1 MTAPIERPGWG
12 AVTVHTPRFS
22 VVTTVFDPEPE
33 HLLACIA
40 SVDAQAADPAVAA
53 SGIEHVLV
61 DDRSTRPEVAAVL
74 RGAASTSHP
83 VTRAVIRRDHN
94 GGIVAASNDALAA
107 ATGDFVVL
115 LDHDDVLAD
124 GALASVAAVLDAD
137 DSIDVV
143 YSDHDLMRPDG
154 RCAWP
159 MYKPDFSLERLRHH
173 NYITH
178 LVVARRSLVDE
189 VGGFTPGTDGAQDHD
204 LLLRLAEVAAPF
216 HHVPEIL
223 LHWRQAPN
231 SSALDSR
238 NKPAAIS
245 AEVRAVAAHLERC
258 GIDAEVTETGRPG
271 VVRTRR
277 RIVGRPLVSVVIPTR
292 GSRGRVWGAERIFVH
307 DAVSSIVG
315 REPDVDLEFVV
326 VLDAGSEPVVERGL
340 RRIAGD
346 ALRIVHYDRPFNFSD
361 KINEG
366 VSAAAGE
373 YVLLLND
380 DTEMI
385 EPGSIAEMVGLAQQP
400 DVGMVGSKL
409 LFDDGTLQH
418 GGHLYHGTITHSLLG
433 WASTHPGPYNM
444 ANVVRECVGATA
456 AGSLMRRDVFLRVG
470 GMNTDFPANYNDVD
484 LSMTVRH
491 AGYRILWTPEASWY
505 HFESRS
511 FSHPIDPAETALI
524 EQRWGRELYVD
535 PYSNPNLTPGRN
547 DWLEL
552 PGRSGAPPYEDLPD
566 GRRSWG

>member
-1 MTAPIERPGWG
+1 MTGSKGTA
-12 AVTVHTPRFS
+12 PRFS
-22 VVTTVFDPEPE
+22 VITTVFDPEPT
-33 HLLACIA
+33 HLRECIA
-40 SVDAQAADPAVAA
+40 SVDAQATSPRVAA
-53 SGIEHVLV
+53 GGIEHVLV
-61 DDRSTRPEVAAVL
+61 DDRSTRPEVAEVL
-74 RGAASTSHP
+74 RSAE
-83 VTRAVIRRDHN
+83 RADGVARRTVRRRSEN

-107 ATGDFVVL
+107 ARGEYLVL

-124 GALASVAAVLDAD
+124 GALEAVVAAID
-137 DSIDVV
+137 DDPSIDVL

-154 RCAWP
+154 RRAWP

-178 LVVARRSLVDE
+178 LVVARRSLVHD
-189 VGGFTPGTDGAQDHD
+189 VGGFTPGMDGAQDHD

-216 HHVPEIL
+216 HHLPEIL

-231 SSALDSR
+231 SSALDSS

-245 AEVRAVAAHLERC
+245 AEVRAVSAHLRRS
-258 GIDAEVTETGRPG
+258 GIDAEVTETGQPG

-277 RIVGRPLVSVVIPTR
+277 TIAGRPLVSVVIPTR
-292 GSRGRVWGAERIFVH
+292 GTRGRVWGAERIFVH
-307 DAVSSIVG
+307 DAVASMVG
-315 REPDVDLEFVV
+315 REHDVDLEFVV
-326 VLDAGSEPVVERGL
+326 VLDRGSEPVVERGL

-346 ALRIVHYDRPFNFSD
+346 AATIVDYDRPFNFSD
-361 KINEG
+361 KINVG
-366 VSAAAGE
+366 VAAASGE

-380 DTEMI
+380 DTELI
-385 EPGSIAEMVGLAQQP
+385 EPSSVAEMVGLAQQR
-400 DVGMVGSKL
+400 DVGMVGAKL

-433 WASTHPGPYNM
+433 WSAGHPGPYNM
-444 ANVVRECVGATA
+444 NNVVRECVGSTA
-456 AGSLMRRDVFLRVG
+456 AGSLLRREVFLDVG
-470 GMNTDFPANYNDVD
+470 GMNTDLPANYNDVD
-484 LSMTVRH
+484 LSMTIRS
-491 AGYRILWTPEASWY
+491 AGYRILWTPYACWY

-511 FSHPIDPAETALI
+511 FAHPIDPAETALI
-524 EQRWGRELYVD
+524 EQRWGPDLYVD

-552 PGRSGAPPYEDLPD
+552 PRRSGAPPYEDLPD

>member
-1 MTAPIERPGWG
+1 MNDS
-12 AVTVHTPRFS
+12 PRFS
-22 VVTTVFDPEPE
+22 VITTVFDPEPD
-33 HLLACIA
+33 HLRACIA
-40 SVDAQAADPAVAA
+40 SVDAQVADSTVAA
-53 SGIEHVLV
+53 AGVQHVLV
-61 DDRSTRPEVAAVL
+61 DDRSTSADVAAVL
-74 RGAASTSHP
+74 DEADSTSGP
-83 VTRAVIRRDHN
+83 VARTIVRRREN

-107 ATGDFVVL
+107 ATGEFVVL
-115 LDHDDVLAD
+115 LDHDDVLAE
-124 GALASVAAVLDAD
+124 GALGAVCQALTAD
-137 DSIDVV
+137 PSIRVL

-178 LVVARRSLVDE
+178 LVVARRDLVVD

-204 LLLRLAEVAAPF
+204 LLLRLAEAAAPF
-216 HHVPEIL
+216 HHIPEIL

-231 SSALDSR
+231 SSALDSG
-238 NKPAAIS
+238 NKPEAIS
-245 AEVRAVAAHLERC
+245 SEIRAVSAHLDRC
-258 GIDAEVTETGRPG
+258 GIDAEVTQTDQPG

-277 RIVGRPLVSVVIPTR
+277 RVHGRPLVSVVIPTR
-292 GSRGRVWGAERIFVH
+292 GTRSRVWGAERIMVH
-307 DAVSSIVG
+307 DAVASMIG

-326 VLDAGSEPVVERGL
+326 VLDDGSEPVVERGL

-346 ALRIVHYDRPFNFSD
+346 ALRVVAYDRPFNFSE
-361 KINEG
+361 KLNEG
-366 VSAAAGE
+366 VMAATGD

-385 EPGSIAEMVGLAQQP
+385 EPGSVAEMVGLAQQP
-400 DVGMVGSKL
+400 DVGMVGAKL

-433 WASTHPGPYNM
+433 WASSHPGPYNM
-444 ANVVRECVGATA
+444 CNVVRECVGATA
-456 AGSLMRRDVFLRVG
+456 AASLMRRDVFLDIG
-470 GMNTDFPANYNDVD
+470 GMNTDLPANYNDVD
-484 LSMTVRH
+484 LSMTVRA
-491 AGYRILWTPEASWY
+491 AGYRILWTPYASWY

-511 FSHPIDPAETALI
+511 FAHPIDPAETSLI
-524 EQRWGRELYVD
+524 EQRWGSELYVD

-552 PGRSGAPPYEDLPD
+552 PRRSGAPPYEDLPD

>member
-1 MTAPIERPGWG
+1 MAPAAADR
-12 AVTVHTPRFS
+12 PRFS
-22 VVTTVFDPEPE
+22 VITTVFDPEPE
-33 HLLACIA
+33 HLRACVA
-40 SVDAQAADPAVAA
+40 SVEAQAIDPAVALA
-53 SGIEHVLV
+53 GIEHVLV
-61 DDRSTRPEVAAVL
+61 DDRSTRSDVAAVL
-74 RGAASTSHP
+74 DEVEAMNGA
-83 VTRAVIRRDHN
+83 VTHRVVRRAEN

-107 ATGDFVVL
+107 AVGEFLVL
-115 LDHDDVLAD
+115 LDHDDVLSE
-124 GALASVAAVLDAD
+124 GALTSVAAALDAD
-137 DSIDVV
+137 DALNVV

-178 LVVARRSLVDE
+178 LVVARRRLVDE
-189 VGGFTPGTDGAQDHD
+189 IGGFTPGTDGAQDHD

-216 HHVPEIL
+216 HHIPEIL

-231 SSALDSR
+231 SSALDSG

-245 AEVRAVAAHLERC
+245 SEVRAVAAHLDRC
-258 GIDAEVTETGRPG
+258 GVDADVVETGQPG

-277 RIVGRPLVSVVIPTR
+277 RVVGRPLVSVVIPTR
-292 GSRGRVWGAERIFVH
+292 GTRGRVWGAERIFVH
-307 DAVSSIVG
+307 DAVASMVG
-315 REPDVDLEFVV
+315 KEPDVDLEFVV

-340 RRIAGD
+340 RRIAGE
-346 ALRIVHYDRPFNFSD
+346 ALRIVEYDKPFNFSD

-366 VSAAAGE
+366 VLAATGAF
-373 YVLLLND
+373 VLLLND
-380 DTEMI
+380 DTELI
-385 EPGSIAEMVGLAQQP
+385 EPGSVAEMVGLAQQR
-400 DVGMVGSKL
+400 DVGMVGAKL

-444 ANVVRECVGATA
+444 CNVVRECVGATA
-456 AGSLMRRDVFLRVG
+456 AGSLMRREVFLDVG
-470 GMNTDFPANYNDVD
+470 GMNVDFPANYNDVD
-484 LSMTVRH
+484 LSMTVRA
-491 AGYRILWTPEASWY
+491 AGYRILWTPYASWY

-511 FSHPIDPAETALI
+511 FAHPIDPAETDLI
-524 EQRWGRELYVD
+524 ERRWGAEMYRD

-552 PGRSGAPPYEDLPD
+552 PNRSGAPPYEDLPD

>member
-1 MTAPIERPGWG
+1 VSG
-12 AVTVHTPRFS
+12 APRFS
-22 VVTTVFDPEPE
+22 VITTVYDPEPE
-33 HLLACIA
+33 HLRACIA
-40 SVDAQAADPAVAA
+40 SVDAQATDPAIAA
-53 SGIEHVLV
+53 LGVEHVLV
-61 DDRSTRPEVAAVL
+61 DDRSTRPEVAVVLDEAVSAT
-74 RGAASTSHP
+74 GS
-83 VTRAVIRRDHN
+83 VTRRVVKRSEN

-107 ATGDFVVL
+107 ATGEFLVL
-115 LDHDDVLAD
+115 LDHDDVLVD
-124 GALASVAAVLDAD
+124 GALTSVQATLAAD
-137 DSIDVV
+137 DAMNVV

-178 LVVARRSLVDE
+178 LVVARRSLVE
-189 VGGFTPGTDGAQDHD
+189 EIGGFTPGTDGAQDHD

-216 HHVPEIL
+216 GHIPEIL

-231 SSALDSR
+231 SSALDSG

-245 AEVRAVAAHLERC
+245 SEVRAVAAHLDRC
-258 GIDAEVTETGRPG
+258 GVDAEVTETDQPG
-271 VVRTRR
+271 VVRTKR
-277 RIVGRPLVSVVIPTR
+277 RIKGKPVVSVVIPTR
-292 GSRGRVWGAERIFVH
+292 GTRGRVWGAERILVH
-307 DAVSSIVG
+307 EAVASMIG
-315 REPDVDLEFVV
+315 REPDVELEFVV

-340 RRIAGD
+340 HRIAGD
-346 ALRIVHYDRPFNFSD
+346 ALRLVHYDRPFNFSD

-366 VSAAAGE
+366 VLGASGE

-385 EPGSIAEMVGLAQQP
+385 EPGSVAEMVGLAQQS
-400 DVGMVGSKL
+400 DVGMVGAKL

-433 WASTHPGPYNM
+433 WASSHPGPYNM
-444 ANVVRECVGATA
+444 SNVVRECVGATA
-456 AGSLMRRDVFLRVG
+456 AGSLMRRDVFLDIG

-484 LSMTVRH
+484 LSMTVRA
-491 AGYRILWTPEASWY
+491 AGYSILWTPYACWY

-511 FSHPIDPAETALI
+511 FAHPIDPAETTLI
-524 EQRWGRELYVD
+524 EQRWGAAMYLD

-552 PGRSGAPPYEDLPD
+552 PNRSGAPPYEDLPD
-566 GRRSWG
+566 GRRSGG

>member
-1 MTAPIERPGWG
+1 MTG
-12 AVTVHTPRFS
+12 APRFS
-22 VVTTVFDPEPE
+22 VITAVFDPEPE
-33 HLLACIA
+33 HLRACIA
-40 SVDAQAADPAVAA
+40 SVDAQAVDPVVAA
-53 SGIEHVLV
+53 LGIEHVLV
-61 DDRSTRPEVAAVL
+61 DDRSTRPEVASVL
-74 RGAASTSHP
+74 SDAESRSGA
-83 VTRAVIRRDHN
+83 VTRRVVRRSEN

-107 ATGDFVVL
+107 ATGDFLVL
-115 LDHDDVLAD
+115 LDHDDVLVN
-124 GALASVAAVLDAD
+124 GALTSVAAALAAD
-137 DSIDVV
+137 DSVNVV

-159 MYKPDFSLERLRHH
+159 MYKPEFSLERLRHH

-189 VGGFTPGTDGAQDHD
+189 IGGFTPGTDGAQDHD

-216 HHVPEIL
+216 LHVPEVL
-223 LHWRQAPN
+223 VHWRQAPN
-231 SSALDSR
+231 SSALDSG

-245 AEVRAVAAHLERC
+245 SEVRAVSAHLDRC
-258 GIDAEVTETGRPG
+258 GIDAEVTETDQPG
-271 VVRTRR
+271 VVRTHRR
-277 RIVGRPLVSVVIPTR
+277 VHGRPVVSVVIPTR
-292 GSRGRVWGAERIFVH
+292 GTRGRVWGAERILVH
-307 DAVSSIVG
+307 DAVSSMVG

-340 RRIAGD
+340 RRIVGD

-366 VSAAAGE
+366 VRAATGD

-385 EPGSIAEMVGLAQQP
+385 ESGSVAEMVGLGQQT
-400 DVGMVGSKL
+400 DVGMVGAKL

-433 WASTHPGPYNM
+433 WASSHPGPYNM
-444 ANVVRECVGATA
+444 SNVVRECVGATA
-456 AGSLMRRDVFLRVG
+456 AGSLMRRDVFLDVG

-484 LSMTVRH
+484 LSMTVRA
-491 AGYRILWTPEASWY
+491 AGFRILWTPYASWY

-511 FSHPIDPAETALI
+511 FAHPIDPAETALI
-524 EQRWGRELYVD
+524 EHRWGSDLYVD

-552 PGRSGAPPYEDLPD
+552 PNRSGAPPYEDLPD

>member
-1 MTAPIERPGWG
+1 VTG
-12 AVTVHTPRFS
+12 APRFS
-22 VVTTVFDPEPE
+22 VITTVFDPEPE
-33 HLLACIA
+33 HLKACLA
-40 SVDAQAADPAVAA
+40 SVDAQAADPTVAA
-53 SGIEHVLV
+53 LGIEHVLV
-61 DDRSTRPEVAAVL
+61 DDRSTRRDVAAVL
-74 RGAASTSHP
+74 SEAESLTGP
-83 VTRAVIRRDHN
+83 VARKVVRRDEN

-107 ATGDFVVL
+107 ATGDFLVL
-115 LDHDDVLAD
+115 LDHDDVLVD
-124 GALASVAAVLDAD
+124 GALTSVAAALPAD
-137 DSIDVV
+137 DSVNVV

-189 VGGFTPGTDGAQDHD
+189 IGGFTPGTDGAQDHD

-216 HHVPEIL
+216 GHIPEIL

-231 SSALDSR
+231 SSALDSA

-245 AEVRAVAAHLERC
+245 SEVRAVSAHLDRC
-258 GIDAEVTETGRPG
+258 GIDAEVTETDQPG

-277 RIVGRPLVSVVIPTR
+277 RIEGRPVVSVVIPTR
-292 GSRGRVWGAERIFVH
+292 GTRGRVWGAERILVH
-307 DAVSSIVG
+307 DAVASMVG
-315 REPDVDLEFVV
+315 REDQVDLEFVV
-326 VLDAGSEPVVERGL
+326 VLDAGSEPVIERGL
-340 RRIAGD
+340 RRLAGE
-346 ALRIVHYDRPFNFSD
+346 ALRVVHYDRPFNFSD

-366 VSAAAGE
+366 VLAATGE

-385 EPGSIAEMVGLAQQP
+385 EPGSVAEMVGLAQQS
-400 DVGMVGSKL
+400 DVGMVGAKL

-433 WASTHPGPYNM
+433 WASSHPGPYNM
-444 ANVVRECVGATA
+444 SNVVRECVGATA
-456 AGSLMRRDVFLRVG
+456 AGSLMRRDVFLDVG
-470 GMNTDFPANYNDVD
+470 GMNTDFPANYNDVE
-484 LSMTVRH
+484 LSMVVRA
-491 AGYRILWTPEASWY
+491 AGFRILWTPYACWY

-524 EQRWGRELYVD
+524 EERWGPELYVD

-552 PGRSGAPPYEDLPD
+552 PNRSGAPPYDDLPD

>member
-1 MTAPIERPGWG
+1 VTG
-12 AVTVHTPRFS
+12 APRFS
-22 VVTTVFDPEPE
+22 VITTVFDPEPE
-33 HLLACIA
+33 HLKACLA
-40 SVDAQAADPAVAA
+40 SVDAQAADPTVAA
-53 SGIEHVLV
+53 LGIEHVLV
-61 DDRSTRPEVAAVL
+61 DDRSTRRDVAAVL
-74 RGAASTSHP
+74 SEAESLTGP
-83 VTRAVIRRDHN
+83 VARKVVRRDEN

-107 ATGDFVVL
+107 ATGDFLVL
-115 LDHDDVLAD
+115 LDHDDVLVD
-124 GALASVAAVLDAD
+124 GALTSVAAALAAD
-137 DSIDVV
+137 DSVNVV

-189 VGGFTPGTDGAQDHD
+189 IGGFTPGTDGAQDHD

-216 HHVPEIL
+216 GHIPEIL

-231 SSALDSR
+231 SSALDSA

-245 AEVRAVAAHLERC
+245 SEVRAVSAHLDRC
-258 GIDAEVTETGRPG
+258 GIDAEVTETDQPG

-277 RIVGRPLVSVVIPTR
+277 RIEGRPVVSVVIPTR
-292 GSRGRVWGAERIFVH
+292 GTRGRVWGAERILVH
-307 DAVSSIVG
+307 DAVASMVG
-315 REPDVDLEFVV
+315 REDQVDLEFVV
-326 VLDAGSEPVVERGL
+326 VLDAGSEPVIERGL
-340 RRIAGD
+340 RRLAGE
-346 ALRIVHYDRPFNFSD
+346 ALRVVHYDRPFNFSD

-366 VSAAAGE
+366 VLAATGE

-385 EPGSIAEMVGLAQQP
+385 EPGSVAEMVGLAQQS
-400 DVGMVGSKL
+400 DVGMVGAKL

-433 WASTHPGPYNM
+433 WASSHPGPYNM
-444 ANVVRECVGATA
+444 SNVVRECVGATA
-456 AGSLMRRDVFLRVG
+456 AGSLMRRDVFLDVG
-470 GMNTDFPANYNDVD
+470 GMNTDFPANYNDVE
-484 LSMTVRH
+484 LSMVVRA
-491 AGYRILWTPEASWY
+491 AGFRILWTPYACWY

-524 EQRWGRELYVD
+524 EERWGPELYVD

-552 PGRSGAPPYEDLPD
+552 PNRSGAPPYDDLPD

>member
-1 MTAPIERPGWG
+1 MTG
-12 AVTVHTPRFS
+12 APRFS
-22 VVTTVFDPEPE
+22 VITTVFDPEPE
-33 HLLACIA
+33 HLLACIE

-53 SGIEHVLV
+53 AGIEHVLV
-61 DDRSTRPEVAAVL
+61 DDRSTRPEVATVL
-74 RGAASTSHP
+74 RDAESLTGT
-83 VTRAVIRRDHN
+83 VTRKIVRRSEN

-115 LDHDDVLAD
+115 LDHDDVLVD
-124 GALASVAAVLDAD
+124 GALTSVAAALAAD
-137 DSIDVV
+137 DSVDVI

-189 VGGFTPGTDGAQDHD
+189 IGGFTPGTDGAQDHD
-204 LLLRLAEVAAPF
+204 LLLRLAEVTAPF
-216 HHVPEIL
+216 HHIPEIL

-231 SSALDSR
+231 SSALDSG
-238 NKPAAIS
+238 NKPAAFS
-245 AEVRAVAAHLERC
+245 SEVRAVSAHLDRC
-258 GIDAEVTETGRPG
+258 GIAAEVTETDQPG

-277 RIVGRPLVSVVIPTR
+277 RIQGRPVVSVVIPTR
-292 GSRGRVWGAERIFVH
+292 GTRGRVWGADRILVH
-307 DAVSSIVG
+307 DAVASMVG
-315 REPDVDLEFVV
+315 REDAVDLEFVV

-340 RRIAGD
+340 RRIAGES
-346 ALRIVHYDRPFNFSD
+346 LRLVHYDRPFNFSE
-361 KINEG
+361 KINAG
-366 VSAAAGE
+366 VMAATGD

-385 EPGSIAEMVGLAQQP
+385 EAGSVAEMVGLAQQS
-400 DVGMVGSKL
+400 DVGMVGAKL

-433 WASTHPGPYNM
+433 WASSHPGPYNM
-444 ANVVRECVGATA
+444 SNVVRECVGATA
-456 AGSLMRRDVFLRVG
+456 AGSLMRRDVFLDIG
-470 GMNTDFPANYNDVD
+470 GMNADFPANYNDVD
-484 LSMTVRH
+484 LSLTVRA
-491 AGYRILWTPEASWY
+491 AGYRILWTPYACWY
-505 HFESRS
+505 HFESKS
-511 FSHPIDPAETALI
+511 FAHPIDPAETALI
-524 EQRWGRELYVD
+524 ERRWGADMYVD

-552 PGRSGAPPYEDLPD
+552 PNRSGAPPYVDLPD

>member
-1 MTAPIERPGWG
+1 MSG
-12 AVTVHTPRFS
+12 APRFS
-22 VVTTVFDPEPE
+22 VITTVYDPEPE
-33 HLLACIA
+33 HLRACIA
-40 SVDAQAADPAVAA
+40 SVDAQATDPAIAA
-53 SGIEHVLV
+53 LGVEHVLV
-61 DDRSTRPEVAAVL
+61 DDRSTRPEVAVVLDEAVSAT
-74 RGAASTSHP
+74 GS
-83 VTRAVIRRDHN
+83 VTRRVVKRSEN

-107 ATGDFVVL
+107 ATGEFLVL
-115 LDHDDVLAD
+115 LDHDDVLVD
-124 GALASVAAVLDAD
+124 GALTSVQATLAAD
-137 DSIDVV
+137 DAMNVV

-178 LVVARRSLVDE
+178 LVVARRSLVE
-189 VGGFTPGTDGAQDHD
+189 EIGGFTPGTDGAQDHD

-216 HHVPEIL
+216 GHIPEIL

-231 SSALDSR
+231 SSALDSG

-245 AEVRAVAAHLERC
+245 SEVRAVAAHLDRC
-258 GIDAEVTETGRPG
+258 GVDAEVTETDQPG
-271 VVRTRR
+271 VVRTKR
-277 RIVGRPLVSVVIPTR
+277 RIKGKPVVSVVIPTR
-292 GSRGRVWGAERIFVH
+292 GTRGRVWGAERILVH
-307 DAVSSIVG
+307 EAVASMIG
-315 REPDVDLEFVV
+315 REPDVELEFVV

-340 RRIAGD
+340 HRIAGD
-346 ALRIVHYDRPFNFSD
+346 ALRLVHYDRPFNFSD

-366 VSAAAGE
+366 VLGASGE

-385 EPGSIAEMVGLAQQP
+385 EPGSVAEMVGLAQQS
-400 DVGMVGSKL
+400 DVGMVGAKL

-433 WASTHPGPYNM
+433 WASSHPGPYNM
-444 ANVVRECVGATA
+444 SNVVRECVGATA
-456 AGSLMRRDVFLRVG
+456 AGSLMRRDVFLDIG

-484 LSMTVRH
+484 LSMTVRA
-491 AGYRILWTPEASWY
+491 AGYSILWTPYACWY

-511 FSHPIDPAETALI
+511 FAHPIDPAETTLI
-524 EQRWGRELYVD
+524 EQRWGAAMYLD

-552 PGRSGAPPYEDLPD
+552 PNRSGAPPYEDLPD

>member
-1 MTAPIERPGWG
+1 MIENRS
-12 AVTVHTPRFS
+12 TQPRFS
-22 VVTTVFDPEPE
+22 VITAVFDPEPD
-33 HLLACIA
+33 HLRACIA
-40 SVDAQAADPAVAA
+40 SVDAQVDDPSVAA
-53 SGIEHVLV
+53 FGVEHVLV
-61 DDRSTRPEVAAVL
+61 DDCSTRPDVATVL
-74 RGAASTSHP
+74 REAASTDGP
-83 VTRAVIRRDHN
+83 VRRTVVRRDEN

-107 ATGDFVVL
+107 ASGEFVVL
-115 LDHDDVLAD
+115 LDHDDVLVD
-124 GALASVAAVLDAD
+124 GALASVAARLAAD
-137 DSIDVV
+137 DSVDVL

-189 VGGFTPGTDGAQDHD
+189 IGGFTPGTDGAQDHD

-216 HHVPEIL
+216 DHIPEIL
-223 LHWRQAPN
+223 LHWRQAPS
-231 SSALDSR
+231 SSALDSGA
-238 NKPAAIS
+238 KPEAIRS
-245 AEVRAVAAHLERC
+245 EIRAVAAHLERS
-258 GIDAEVTETGRPG
+258 GIDAEVTETAQPG

-277 RIVGRPLVSVVIPTR
+277 RIRGRPLVSVVIPTR
-292 GSRGRVWGAERIFVH
+292 GTRARIWGAERILVH
-307 DAVSSIVG
+307 DAVASIVD
-315 REPDVDLEFVV
+315 RHVDDDVDLEFVV
-326 VLDAGSEPVVERGL
+326 VLDTGSEPVVERGL
-340 RRIAGD
+340 HRIAGD
-346 ALRIVHYDRPFNFSD
+346 ALRIVPYDRPFNFSD

-366 VSAAAGE
+366 VVAASGD

-385 EPGSIAEMVGLAQQP
+385 EANSIAEMVGLAQQS
-400 DVGMVGSKL
+400 DVGVVGAKL

-418 GGHLYHGTITHSLLG
+418 GGHLYHGTITHALLG
-433 WASTHPGPYNM
+433 WSASHPGPYNM

-456 AGSLMRRDVFLRVG
+456 AGSLMRRNVFLDLG
-470 GMNTDFPANYNDVD
+470 GMNTDLPANYNDVD
-484 LSMTVRH
+484 LSMTVRA
-491 AGYRILWTPEASWY
+491 AGYRILWTPYACWY

-524 EQRWGRELYVD
+524 EKRWGAELYVD

-552 PGRSGAPPYEDLPD
+552 PTRSGAPPYEDLPD

>member
-1 MTAPIERPGWG
+1 MRSKPSNGDGVSSA
-12 AVTVHTPRFS
+12 PRFS
-22 VVTTVFDPEPE
+22 VITAVFDPEPD
-33 HLLACIA
+33 HLRACIE
-40 SVDAQAADPAVAA
+40 SVDAQVADAGVAA
-53 SGIEHVLV
+53 MGVEHILV
-61 DDRSTRPEVAAVL
+61 DDRSTRSEVATLLHDVQ
-74 RGAASTSHP
+74 STTGH
-83 VTRAVIRRDHN
+83 VRRRVVRRAEN

-107 ATGDFVVL
+107 ATGEFLVL

-124 GALASVAAVLDAD
+124 GALASVSAALDAAD
-137 DSIDVV
+137 DSVNVV

-178 LVVARRSLVDE
+178 LVVARRSLVNDI
-189 VGGFTPGTDGAQDHD
+189 GGFTPGTDGAQDHD

-216 HHVPEIL
+216 LHIPEIL

-231 SSALDSR
+231 SSALDSG

-245 AEVRAVAAHLERC
+245 SEVRAVAAHLERC
-258 GIDAEVTETGRPG
+258 GIEADVVATAQPG
-271 VVRTRR
+271 VVRTQR

-292 GSRGRVWGAERIFVH
+292 GTRARVWGAERIMVH
-307 DAVSSIVG
+307 DAVASMVG
-315 REPDVDLEFVV
+315 RNDDVDLEFVV

-366 VSAAAGE
+366 VVAATGE

-385 EPGSIAEMVGLAQQP
+385 EPGSVTEMVGLAQQG
-400 DVGMVGSKL
+400 DVGMVGAKL

-433 WASTHPGPYNM
+433 WAPSHPGPYNM
-444 ANVVRECVGATA
+444 SNVVRECAGATA
-456 AGSLMRRDVFLRVG
+456 AGSLMRRDVFLDVG

-484 LSMTVRH
+484 LSMTVRT
-491 AGYRILWTPEASWY
+491 AGYRILWTPYACWY

-524 EQRWGRELYVD
+524 EQRWGAQLYVD

-552 PGRSGAPPYEDLPD
+552 PNRSGAPPYEDLPD